1 MDKIDHLRREIAK
14 RESELAHL
22 KSQLAVAESEHGAQD
37 ESKPW
42 PWPLQHHEY
51 QRYGRQMIVPGFGL
65 QAQLRLK
72 NSRVLVVGAGG
83 LGCPAAAYLAG
94 AGVGVL
100 GLVDA
105 DQVEVS
111 NLHRQVA
118 HSTGRVGMSKVL
130 SAIAY
135 LRELNP
141 TITYKSHQEHLSAAN
156 AEAVV
161 SQYDLVLDCTDHPT
175 SRYLVSDAC
184 VLLGRP
190 LVSASAFQT
199 SGQLILLNSPPGRGP
214 CYRCLFPR
222 PPPPESVVGCGEG
235 GVLGPVVGVMGV
247 LQALQAIELIAKGG
261 LEPAEGE
268 SEAREQRMLIFSA
281 VADGPSFRSVRM
293 RGRRKDCFACS
304 DEAGLTLE
312 HLETSVDYVQFCGVA
327 KPVALLRPGERITAQ
342 QYREIRTAREH
353 TLLDVREKEHFSL
366 GSIPGAINV
375 PISRFSR
382 GDEMPEL
389 AAAAGKDGSIYLVC
403 RVGNDSQVAA
413 RKLKDLGFDNGGK
426 RFVGDI
432 SGGIQAWRETV
443 DPSLPFL

>member
-14 RESELAHL
+14 RESELADL
-22 KSQLAVAESEHGAQD
+22 KSQLAVAESEYKAGD
-37 ESKPW
+37 EVKGW
-42 PWPLQHHEY
+42 PWPLQDHEY
-51 QRYGRQMIVPGFGL
+51 QRYGRQMIVPSFGL

-72 NSRVLVVGAGG
+72 KSRVLVVGAGG

-130 SAIAY
+130 SAKTY

-141 TITYKSHQEHLSAAN
+141 AITYKSHQEHLSARN
-156 AEAVV
+156 ARAIV
-161 SQYDLVLDCTDHPT
+161 SQYDVVLDCTDHPT

-199 SGQLILLNSPPGRGP
+199 SGQLIVLNSPPGRGP
-214 CYRCLFPR
+214 CYRCVFPR

-247 LQALQAIELIAKGG
+247 LQALEAMRLIARGA
-261 LEPAEGE
+261 LEAAAAE
-268 SEAREQRMLIFSA
+268 EAEEQRMLIFSA
-281 VADGPSFRSVRM
+281 AGEGPSFRSVRM

-304 DEAGLTLE
+304 AEGGLSLE

-327 KPVALLRPGERITAQ
+327 KPVALLRPEERITAE
-342 QYREIRTAREH
+342 QYREIRASRPEH

-366 GSIPGAINV
+366 GSIPGAVNV
-375 PISRFSR
+375 PFSRFNR

-389 AAAAGKDGSIYLVC
+389 TAAAGSDGPIYVVC
-403 RVGNDSQVAA
+403 RVGNDSQAAA
-413 RKLKDLGFDNGGK
+413 RQLKDLGFDNGGE
-426 RFVGDI
+426 RFIGDI
-432 SGGIQAWRETV
+432 SGGMQAWREAV
-443 DPSLPFL
+443 DPTLPFL